1 MLMKIMLTRFR
12 PAYMKKDPAIF
23 NGEDIMTL
31 TVAAIIM
38 LVPNKPASA
47 NPYAT
52 SPQISAR

>member
-1 MLMKIMLTRFR
+1 MKIMLTRFR